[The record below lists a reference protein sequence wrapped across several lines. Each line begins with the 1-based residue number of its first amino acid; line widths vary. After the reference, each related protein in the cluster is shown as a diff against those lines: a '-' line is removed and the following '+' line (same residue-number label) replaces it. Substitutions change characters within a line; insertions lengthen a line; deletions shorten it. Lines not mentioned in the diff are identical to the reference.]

1 VILPGYLDAM
11 GTRLVAG
18 RHLRSTD
25 VASSER
31 VITIDQAFADRYF
44 SARDPIGESILLD
57 GPPDEDPLTARI
69 VGVTETIRQASLEA
83 EPRPTFYVTLSQ
95 ALEGH
100 ASNWGMDM
108 VIRSRAG
115 DVNAQMIRSAALD
128 FFPDAA
134 VFRIQR
140 MGDLVSASFAGRRLQ
155 LLLFGAFASLALALT
170 LVGVFGVLALHV
182 RERAREFGIRVAV
195 GATPWRIRWTVERN
209 ALSCVAW
216 GSAIGLTIAAVG
228 GRTFE
233 SLVYGISVY
242 DPIAFVGGP
251 VALALV
257 ALAGGLVPAWTATR
271 SDPAEVLRSDS

>member
-1 VILPGYLDAM
+1 MLDCPPG
-11 GTRLVAG
+11 
-18 RHLRSTD
+18 
-25 VASSER
+25 
-31 VITIDQAFADRYF
+31 
-44 SARDPIGESILLD
+44 
-57 GPPDEDPLTARI
+57 EDPLTARI
-69 VGVTETIRQASLEA
+69 VGVTESIRQASLESA
-83 EPRPTFYVTLSQ
+83 PRPTFYMAFSQ

-100 ASNWGMDM
+100 ASNWGMDV
-108 VIRSRAG
+108 VIRSPAG
-115 DVNAQMIRSAALD
+115 DVSAEVVRSAALD

-155 LLLFGAFASLALALT
+155 LLLFVAFAGLALALT

-216 GSAIGLTIAAVG
+216 GSAIGLTIAAVAT
-228 GRTFE
+228 RAFE

-242 DPIAFVGGP
+242 DPVAFVGGP
-251 VALALV
+251 VILAVV

-271 SDPAEVLRSDS
+271 SDPAKVLRSDG